1 MKLYDWHLAPNPRR
15 VRMYLAEKGIDIPIE
30 EVGTGPNLTLDPA
43 YLKKHPHGLVPCLEL
58 DDGTMIGEAMA
69 ICRYFETEHPDP
81 PLMGTDAK
89 DRALVEM
96 WERKADMEG
105 LHAASEAFRNLAPD
119 FKGRGLP
126 GQRGDAIPQLPVL
139 VQRGTARVAR
149 FYQKIDEQLGKNP
162 YLAGER
168 FSVADITAFC
178 SIDFAKWIEL
188 DIPAGCKNVQ
198 RWYDEVSKRESAAA

>member
-30 EVGTGPNLTLDPA
+30 EVGAGPNLTLDPA

-126 GQRGDAIPQLPVL
+126 GQRGDTIPQLPVL

-188 DIPAGCKNVQ
+188 DIPAECKNVQ
-198 RWYDEVSKRESAAA
+198 RWYDEVSKRESVAA